1 MKIPPL
7 PFTVTD
13 WTKLPGTDHTGDTGK
28 ATWRTLSAGDLRV
41 RMVEYSPGYRADHWC
56 ARGHVV
62 LVVEGEMET
71 ELKDGRKFVLKSGQG
86 YTASDDDANP
96 HRAFTAT
103 GCKLFIV
110 D

>member
-1 MKIPPL
+1 MKIPEL

-13 WTKLPGTDHTGDTGK
+13 WAKLPGTDYPGGTGK
-28 ATWRTLSAGDLRV
+28 AIWRTLSAGDLRV

-71 ELKDGRKFVLKSGQG
+71 ELKDGRKFLLKRGQG
-86 YTASDDDANP
+86 YMASDDEGNP

-103 GCKLFIV
+103 GCTLFIV